1 MIVPNKFVMNSES
14 FIGISSLILN
24 TLGKKI
30 LTVDK
35 LWRLFERKYIKNSKF
50 KNPPTFQ
57 KYVLTLNFMFMT
69 GMINY
74 TDKGEIVNENIE
86 INN

>member
-1 MIVPNKFVMNSES
+1 MILPNKYVMHSDS

-24 TLGKKI
+24 TLGGKM

-35 LWRLFERKYIKNSKF
+35 LWRLFEKKYIKNSKF
-50 KNPPTFQ
+50 RNPPTFQ
-57 KYVLTLNFMFMT
+57 KYVLALNFMFMT

-74 TDKGEIVNENIE
+74 TDKGEIVNENIK